1 MRYPSAY
8 ARDEESIFATMFEP
22 LTGANAY
29 RSPAGGACGSL
40 RLLMQK
46 RFRKTKASKAAEV
59 WVDVGRLR
67 YSVELYE
74 DGEFVER
81 KRGFRPGA
89 EHAEAFL
96 SGKDF
101 SALVRIQPDG
111 KVRCTWSR

>member
-1 MRYPSAY
+1 
-8 ARDEESIFATMFEP
+8 
-22 LTGANAY
+22 
-29 RSPAGGACGSL
+29 
-40 RLLMQK
+40 MQK
-46 RFRKTKASKAAEV
+46 RFRKTRESKAADV

-74 DGEFVER
+74 NGEFVER
-81 KRGFRPGA
+81 KKGFRSGA